1 VVPLPPLNLQRRY
14 AAVDE
19 IRGGSHGSAR
29 RLERIYRMKARAAA
43 GGSELEMKRE
53 GWRGRWRWPLA
64 LYMDMATS
72 IGESALLLVVEMKS
86 EGC

>member
-1 VVPLPPLNLQRRY
+1 
-14 AAVDE
+14 
-19 IRGGSHGSAR
+19 
-29 RLERIYRMKARAAA
+29 MKARAAG

-86 EGC
+86 ECC